1 VDETLLVV
9 NGDILTDLDPA
20 RMLAFHHSQ
29 AAAVTIATHRAEV
42 ATELGVIEHESGI
55 VTGYREKPVLH
66 YSASMGIYMY
76 EPRALQA
83 LPDGACQ
90 FPDLVL
96 ELLARGERVAAFETD
111 ADWRHIGTFEQ
122 HVEAARGLEAS
133 TAD

>member
-1 VDETLLVV
+1 
-9 NGDILTDLDPA
+9 
-20 RMLAFHHSQ
+20 
-29 AAAVTIATHRAEV
+29 
-42 ATELGVIEHESGI
+42 
-55 VTGYREKPVLH
+55 
-66 YSASMGIYMY
+66 MGIYMY